1 MHAIAALHECIG
13 GFYGYTWVAEMSI
26 LGIYVVLSLILGLL
40 LRKPVVRLN
49 NWIAEKLESTKIM

>member
-1 MHAIAALHECIG
+1 
-13 GFYGYTWVAEMSI
+13 MSI

-49 NWIAEKLESTKIM
+49 NWINEKLESTKIM